1 MNDWNTEVAGQ
12 YELNVESMRKGRGA
26 WIFETD
32 RGLKLLKEYRG
43 SVKRLEFEELVLGA
57 VAGAGSLRVDQ
68 YVRNKEGELLS
79 TASDGIRYVVK
90 DWFSDRECDLKDT
103 GEILSAVRQIAVLHK
118 LLRKVEPREEW
129 NMKSM
134 VSPPLFMAME
144 KHNRELKKARAF
156 IRGKQQKNEF
166 ELCVIASFEPFY
178 QQAVLAAE
186 GMKKLYP
193 GDEKGWTERYS
204 ICHGELNQHHILMGE
219 GFVAII
225 EFNKLHLGVQ
235 MEDLYHFMR
244 KVMEKHDWDL
254 KLGME
259 MLEAYGRV
267 TPLDAFDRQ
276 YLKYL
281 FLYPEK
287 YWKQINF
294 YFNASK
300 AWIPARNLEKLK
312 SLGRQSLARERFI
325 EAIK

>member
-144 KHNRELKKARAF
+144 KHNRPGPLSGENSRKTSLSSASLPALSPFTSRPF
-156 IRGKQQKNEF
+156 WRRRG
-166 ELCVIASFEPFY
+166 
-178 QQAVLAAE
+178 
-186 GMKKLYP
+186 
-193 GDEKGWTERYS
+193 
-204 ICHGELNQHHILMGE
+204 
-219 GFVAII
+219 
-225 EFNKLHLGVQ
+225 
-235 MEDLYHFMR
+235 
-244 KVMEKHDWDL
+244 
-254 KLGME
+254 
-259 MLEAYGRV
+259 
-267 TPLDAFDRQ
+267 
-276 YLKYL
+276 
-281 FLYPEK
+281 
-287 YWKQINF
+287 
-294 YFNASK
+294 
-300 AWIPARNLEKLK
+300 
-312 SLGRQSLARERFI
+312 
-325 EAIK
+325 

>member
-118 LLRKVEPREEW
+118 AFEKGGAKGGMEHEVQ
-129 NMKSM
+129 
-134 VSPPLFMAME
+134 VSPAFFMAME

-156 IRGKQQKNEF
+156 IRGNSRKMSLSF
-166 ELCVIASFEPFY
+166 LRIASFEPFLP
-178 QQAVLAAE
+178 A
-186 GMKKLYP
+186 GRSGGG
-193 GDEKGWTERYS
+193 GDEKAVSRGRKGVDGAVFHLPRGAEPAPYLMGRDYVAVTGFGRMHLGAPGGGSLLFHAEG
-204 ICHGELNQHHILMGE
+204 HGEVQ
-219 GFVAII
+219 
-225 EFNKLHLGVQ
+225 LG
-235 MEDLYHFMR
+235 LR
-244 KVMEKHDWDL
+244 AGKWDA
-254 KLGME
+254 G
-259 MLEAYGRV
+259 G
-267 TPLDAFDRQ
+267 
-276 YLKYL
+276 
-281 FLYPEK
+281 
-287 YWKQINF
+287 I
-294 YFNASK
+294 
-300 AWIPARNLEKLK
+300 
-312 SLGRQSLARERFI
+312 
-325 EAIK
+325 